1 MYVFLVLALPL
12 GFAALAL
19 ALFPG
24 EERTATKR
32 AFFRGLIASLPLL
45 LAARALGALV
55 PEAPGSALDI
65 FHEWADRILP
75 YSALPALLFALFYRY
90 AEHMPAGAASRRLTA
105 FYAGALSPMGLFET
119 LRLWGKADAY
129 TIILLP
135 ILMAAMVLVM
145 PRVAFA
151 LHETYGA
158 RLVLIAAAAAAVGLA
173 FCFLPFLFLLGLG
186 PLAFALTAGM
196 GLFGWWLARPELAAN
211 PGSINQ

>member
-1 MYVFLVLALPL
+1 MYLFLVLALPL
-12 GFAALAL
+12 GFAMLGL

-24 EERTATKR
+24 EERTASKR
-32 AFFRGLIASLPLL
+32 AFFRGLLASLPLL

-55 PEAPGSALDI
+55 PEAPGSALGI

-75 YSALPALLFALFYRY
+75 YSALPALLYILFYRY

-105 FYAGALSPMGLFET
+105 FYAGALSPMGLCET

-129 TIILLP
+129 SIILLP

-151 LHETYGA
+151 LHESYGA
-158 RLVLIAAAAAAVGLA
+158 RLVLVAAAAAAGGLA
-173 FCFLPFLFLLGLG
+173 LCFFPLLFLLGLG
-186 PLAFALTAGM
+186 PLAFALTGGL
-196 GLFGWWLARPELAAN
+196 GLFSWWLARPELAAK
-211 PGSINQ
+211 PGPVNQ